1 MIIDEST
8 EFGARVAAHLRN
20 EIVVWM
26 TVVAPKS
33 GPLPMPVWF
42 LWEGGETVRMFSRDG
57 ARIRN
62 LEANPLVSLNFDGDG
77 GGGDI
82 VVLERPR
89 DGRARRAEDA
99 RGRRLRA
106 EVRRAHRADRA
117 HARVV
122 RRRLLGAGA
131 D

>member
-1 MIIDEST
+1 MIDEST
-8 EFGARVAAHLRN
+8 EFGARVAAHLRD

-62 LEANPLVSLNFDGDG
+62 LEANPLVSLNFAGDG
-77 GGGDI
+77 RGGDI
-82 VVLERPR
+82 VVLSGRASPELGALVDDHRASLHSTSSRRRPR
-89 DGRARRAEDA
+89 S
-99 RGRRLRA
+99 
-106 EVRRAHRADRA
+106 
-117 HARVV
+117 
-122 RRRLLGAGA
+122 
-131 D
+131 